1 MRYQFVTRY
10 PIISHQLSIYNRS
23 LNILRLLEEKKRKK
37 KEEEKEDVQFLDYLR
52 SIVRSCAT
60 GCKDDYDVSIITIII
75 IYEQVISFSPSNR
88 RFFDILIFNILIFFL
103 IIISRKIRRGEL
115 NDVYPSIRVQQDVRT
130 IIIRLLLLL
139 FMNKS

>member
-88 RFFDILIFNILIFFL
+88 RFFDILIFNILIFF
-103 IIISRKIRRGEL
+103 
-115 NDVYPSIRVQQDVRT
+115 
-130 IIIRLLLLL
+130 
-139 FMNKS
+139 

>member
-1 MRYQFVTRY
+1 M
-10 PIISHQLSIYNRS
+10 
-23 LNILRLLEEKKRKK
+23 RLLEGKKRKK
-37 KEEEKEDVQFLDYLR
+37 KMKKRKTYNSSIIFDQLLDRVQQDVR
-52 SIVRSCAT
+52 TIT
-60 GCKDDYDVSIITIII
+60 DVGSIITIII